1 VLPDEFAALRRR
13 ADTLRR
19 VATRLR
25 ALADE
30 VEAVQRHGGAGTW
43 RGPAATAFEWRLD
56 THRRTLG
63 SHANALAAQARR
75 WDSIG

>member
-1 VLPDEFAALRRR
+1 
-13 ADTLRR
+13 
-19 VATRLR
+19 
-25 ALADE
+25 
-30 VEAVQRHGGAGTW
+30 VQRHGGAGTW

-63 SHANALAAQARR
+63 SHADALAAQARR